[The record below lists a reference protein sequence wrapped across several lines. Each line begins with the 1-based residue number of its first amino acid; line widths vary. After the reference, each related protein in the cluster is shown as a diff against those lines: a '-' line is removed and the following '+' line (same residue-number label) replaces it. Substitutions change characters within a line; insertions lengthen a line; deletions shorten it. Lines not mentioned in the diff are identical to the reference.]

1 MIDQFDVT
9 IGNVDYKITQFA
21 ATDGLRIKAELLRLC
36 GDALSVAFITNE
48 KGESELNIGA
58 IVASIVE
65 NLDKVDVAALLRK
78 LMSRVTKGAYAI
90 DFDQEFAGNY
100 SALYSLVVEVLK
112 VNYGD
117 VLKKLGI
124 GVQAQNQG

>member
-9 IGNVDYKITQFA
+9 IDNVDYKITQFA

-65 NLDKVDVAALLRK
+65 NLDKVDVATLLRK

>member
-1 MIDQFDVT
+1 M
-9 IGNVDYKITQFA
+9 
-21 ATDGLRIKAELLRLC
+21 
-36 GDALSVAFITNE
+36 
-48 KGESELNIGA
+48 
-58 IVASIVE
+58 ASIVE

>member
-21 ATDGLRIKAELLRLC
+21 ATEGLRIKAELLRLC

-124 GVQAQNQG
+124 GGQAQNQG

>member
-9 IGNVDYKITQFA
+9 IDNVDYKITQFA
-21 ATDGLRIKAELLRLC
+21 ATEGLRIKAELLRLC

-48 KGESELNIGA
+48 KCESELNIGA

-124 GVQAQNQG
+124 GGQAQNQG

>member
-21 ATDGLRIKAELLRLC
+21 ATEGLRIKAELLRLC

-117 VLKKLGI
+117 ILKKLGI

>member
-21 ATDGLRIKAELLRLC
+21 ATEGLRIKSELLRLC

-58 IVASIVE
+58 IVSSIVE

>member
-9 IGNVDYKITQFA
+9 IDNVDYKITQFA

-124 GVQAQNQG
+124 GGQAQSQG

>member
-9 IGNVDYKITQFA
+9 IDNVDYKITQFA
-21 ATDGLRIKAELLRLC
+21 ATEGLRIKAELLRLC

-78 LMSRVTKGAYAI
+78 LMSRVTKGAYSI

-124 GVQAQNQG
+124 GGQAQNQG

>member
-9 IGNVDYKITQFA
+9 IDNVDYKITQFA

-124 GVQAQNQG
+124 GVQAQNHG

>member
-9 IGNVDYKITQFA
+9 IDNVDYKITQFA

>member
-9 IGNVDYKITQFA
+9 IDNVDYKITQFA
-21 ATDGLRIKAELLRLC
+21 ATEGLRIKAELLRLC

-58 IVASIVE
+58 IVASVVE

>member
-1 MIDQFDVT
+1 MKEFFKYVLATITGIVVISIIGFVFLLMI
-9 IGNVDYKITQFA
+9 
-21 ATDGLRIKAELLRLC
+21 
-36 GDALSVAFITNE
+36 
-48 KGESELNIGA
+48 IGA

>member
-9 IGNVDYKITQFA
+9 IDNVDYKITQFA
-21 ATDGLRIKAELLRLC
+21 ATEGLRIKAELLRLC

-65 NLDKVDVAALLRK
+65 NLDKVDVATLLRK

>member
-9 IGNVDYKITQFA
+9 IDNVDYKITQFA
-21 ATDGLRIKAELLRLC
+21 ATEGLRIKAELLRLC

-58 IVASIVE
+58 IVASIFE

-124 GVQAQNQG
+124 GGQAQNQG

>member
-9 IGNVDYKITQFA
+9 IDNVDYKITQFA
-21 ATDGLRIKAELLRLC
+21 ATEGLRIKAELLRLC

-124 GVQAQNQG
+124 GGQAQNQG

>member
-9 IGNVDYKITQFA
+9 IDNVDYKITQFA
-21 ATDGLRIKAELLRLC
+21 ATEGLRIKAELLRLC

>member
-21 ATDGLRIKAELLRLC
+21 ATEGLRIKAELLRLC